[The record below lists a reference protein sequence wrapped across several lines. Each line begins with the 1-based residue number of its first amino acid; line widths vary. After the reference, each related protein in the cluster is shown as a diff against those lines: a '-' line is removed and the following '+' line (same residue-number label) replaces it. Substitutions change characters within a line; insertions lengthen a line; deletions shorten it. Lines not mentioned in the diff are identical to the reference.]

1 MKDLITVKLGS
12 VEIDNVKL
20 NNVECTYSAEGTKEE
35 YSEITDKIVAATMM
49 LMDKINGIN
58 NNNKETK

>member
-12 VEIDNVKL
+12 IEMDGIKL

>member
-12 VEIDNVKL
+12 IEMDGIKL

-35 YSEITDKIVAATMM
+35 YSEITDKIVAATMV

>member
-1 MKDLITVKLGS
+1 MKDLITFKLGS
-12 VEIDNVKL
+12 VEMDGIKL

>member
-12 VEIDNVKL
+12 IEMDGIKL

-35 YSEITDKIVAATMM
+35 YSEITDKIVAATVM

>member
-12 VEIDNVKL
+12 IEVDGIKL

>member
-1 MKDLITVKLGS
+1 MKDLITFKLGS
-12 VEIDNVKL
+12 VEIEGVKL

-35 YSEITDKIVAATMM
+35 YNEITDKIIAATMM

>member
-12 VEIDNVKL
+12 IEMDGIKL
-20 NNVECTYSAEGTKEE
+20 NNVECTYSLEGTKEE
-35 YSEITDKIVAATMM
+35 YSEITDKIVAATVM

>member
-12 VEIDNVKL
+12 IEMDGIKL

-49 LMDKINGIN
+49 LIDKINGIN

>member
-12 VEIDNVKL
+12 IEMDGIKL

-35 YSEITDKIVAATMM
+35 YSEITDKIVAATMV

-58 NNNKETK
+58 NINKETK